1 MGLVTQHNKPFCE
14 TSISKI
20 IKNPIYNGRR
30 RFKRLDLQLEKIIS
44 DEDWNRAQVCVSE
57 NQLFKEKST
66 KNFNPLKGLVFC
78 PCGYALMLHKW

>member
-57 NQLFKEKST
+57 ISY
-66 KNFNPLKGLVFC
+66 LKRNL
-78 PCGYALMLHKW
+78 LKILIH